1 MKRVIVVIGLTVLL
15 VWLVFSVSGC
25 GYVAKADDVTEQASA
40 DVMRAGPDKQATAQM
55 GETIAEGHRRH
66 IRNHRLN
73 RRGMMEDLDA
83 LFLMDEPSRLTER
96 QIP

>member
-1 MKRVIVVIGLTVLL
+1 MKRVIVGIGLTVLL

-25 GYVAKADDVTEQASA
+25 GYVAKADNVSEQAA
-40 DVMRAGPDKQATAQM
+40 ANVLRAGPVKQATAQQ
-55 GETIAEGHRRH
+55 GETVAEGHRRH

-73 RRGMMEDLDA
+73 RQGFMEDLDA